1 MGLGVGVAAVAC
13 EGPAAVV
20 ITQLVLPVPLEA
32 PSLEFAREQ
41 P

>member
-20 ITQLVLPVPLEA
+20 I
-32 PSLEFAREQ
+32 SLFFHSKRPALGSRASW
-41 P
+41 